1 MSTIKNPTRFAELE
15 YCLQGYFDGK
25 LAPVMK
31 QVRDELTHKQLE
43 ERGRYQSSLA
53 GVLASANPYVNNTEF
68 VLKQTGKWNS
78 KTTEDYLAMCNQK
91 IWKDKN
97 IVKDLALL
105 AGEWRNAVVKEI
117 GRSKYDALSKAC
129 GEDLA
134 YAYVAQRMEDL
145 MIGKLVK
152 DNTPKSTMDYIL
164 RKAAQNS
171 IWGLQEELMKSPLT
185 AEIEARG
192 EKAYKPSKTE
202 KFAGRA
208 TASVMDAVTMGGIG
222 SWKSLATLVGS
233 DMALGYVLDSKKG
246 NAEQRKEQVMELSI
260 SKGVFG
266 QNGNAFT
273 GFRSQAKKVN
283 ATDNGYVKTL
293 NSKFHNK
300 IHIPQKAFTP
310 MAWTDNSLSF
320 LSKKSKIKFPFQ
332 KEQEKRNDPKYKN
345 VPLIVAPGKED
356 AYLEEKAK
364 HDAAKVAEAERII
377 KERNETEALQEDAEQ
392 QQSEDTQQEQPE
404 RDNSNG
410 WEGLLKNFGLNGF
423 SDIGNN
429 LGYVIAMLPDIL
441 VGLFTGKTQSLGLKD
456 NMMPIAA
463 ILAGMFVKNPLLKMT
478 LIGMGGTNLL
488 NKAGHEALA
497 NKRESNDGNAVS
509 YDNTTSQAV
518 QYKSYPD
525 EPLNPRIA
533 NPVLQGNCLV
543 ATIDRVPYTIQLPEH
558 VVGAYQ
564 AGALPLNTLAN
575 AVLAKSDQMRQMA
588 EHNYG
593 EQEVRS
599 VRNEAMENAEQREVI
614 QRSR

>member
-1 MSTIKNPTRFAELE
+1 MNTINNPIRFAELE
-15 YCLQGYFDGK
+15 YCLQSYFDGK
-25 LAPVMK
+25 LVPMMK
-31 QVRDELTHKQLE
+31 QVQDTLANKQVDEK
-43 ERGRYQSSLA
+43 GRYQSSLA
-53 GVLASANPYVNNTEF
+53 GIFASVNPYADNTDY
-68 VLKQTGKWNS
+68 VLKHTGKWNS

-91 IWKDKN
+91 IWKDKV
-97 IVKDLALL
+97 IVKDLATI

-134 YAYVAQRMEDL
+134 YAYIAQRMENL

-164 RKAAQNS
+164 RKAAQDS

-202 KFAGRA
+202 KFAGKA
-208 TASVMDAVTMGGIG
+208 TASVVDAVTMGGIG
-222 SWKSLATLVGS
+222 SWKSLATFVGS
-233 DMALGYVLDSKKG
+233 DMALGYALDTKKG
-246 NAEQRKEQVMELSI
+246 NTEHRKEQAMELSI

-266 QNGNAFT
+266 QSGNAFAS
-273 GFRSQAKKVN
+273 FRSQAKKVN
-283 ATDNGYVKTL
+283 ATDNGYLKSI
-293 NSKFHNK
+293 NSKLNNK
-300 IHIPQKAFTP
+300 IHIPQKAITR
-310 MAWTDNSLSF
+310 MAWTDNSY
-320 LSKKSKIKFPFQ
+320 KFPFLQ
-332 KEQEKRNDPKYKN
+332 EQEKRNNPKYKD

-356 AYLEEKAK
+356 AYLKDKAK
-364 HDAAKVAEAERII
+364 NEAAKVAEAERII
-377 KERNETEALQEDAEQ
+377 KEKNEAETLQEDAEQ

-410 WEGLLKNFGLNGF
+410 WDGLLKNFGLDGF

-441 VGLFTGKTQSLGLKD
+441 VGMLTGKTQSLGLKD

-463 ILAGMFVKNPLLKMT
+463 VLAGMFVKNPLLKMT
-478 LIGMGGTNLL
+478 LIGMGGANLL

-497 NKRESNDGNAVS
+497 NKQEGNAALGS
-509 YDNTTSQAV
+509 NTNTV
-518 QYKSYPD
+518 RYKSYPD
-525 EPLNPRIA
+525 EPLNPRIT

-543 ATIDRVPYTIQLPEH
+543 ATIDKVPYTIQLPEH

-575 AVLAKSDQMRQMA
+575 SILAKSDQMRLVA
-588 EHNYG
+588 ERNYG
-593 EQEVRS
+593 KHE

>member
-31 QVRDELTHKQLE
+31 QVRDDLTHKQLE

-53 GVLASANPYVNNTEF
+53 GVLASANPYADNTEF

-152 DNTPKSTMDYIL
+152 ENTPKSTMDYIL

-185 AEIEARG
+185 AEIEARS

-208 TASVMDAVTMGGIG
+208 TASVVDAVTMGGIG

-233 DMALGYVLDSKKG
+233 DMALGYILDSKKG
-246 NAEQRKEQVMELSI
+246 NGEQRKEQAMELSI

-293 NSKFHNK
+293 NSKLHNK
-300 IHIPQKAFTP
+300 IHIPQKALTP
-310 MAWTDNSLSF
+310 MAWTDNSF
-320 LSKKSKIKFPFQ
+320 KFPFQ

-364 HDAAKVAEAERII
+364 HDAAKIAEAERII
-377 KERNETEALQEDAEQ
+377 QEKEEAEAQQTETDEQ
-392 QQSEDTQQEQPE
+392 QQAQSEEELQEQPE
-404 RDNSNG
+404 NDNSNG

-478 LIGMGGTNLL
+478 LIGMGGANLL

-497 NKRESNDGNAVS
+497 NKQEGNDGNAVS
-509 YDNTTSQAV
+509 YGNTTAQAV

-588 EHNYG
+588 ERNYG
-593 EQEVRS
+593 EQEVRN
-599 VRNEAMENAEQREVI
+599 VRNEAMENAECREVI

>member
-233 DMALGYVLDSKKG
+233 DMALGYILDSKKG
-246 NAEQRKEQVMELSI
+246 NGEQRKEQAMELSI

-293 NSKFHNK
+293 NSKLHNK

-310 MAWTDNSLSF
+310 MAWTDNSF
-320 LSKKSKIKFPFQ
+320 KFPFQ

-364 HDAAKVAEAERII
+364 HDAAKIAEAERII
-377 KERNETEALQEDAEQ
+377 QEKKEAEAQQTETDEQ
-392 QQSEDTQQEQPE
+392 QQVQSEEELQEQPE
-404 RDNSNG
+404 NDNSNG
-410 WEGLLKNFGLNGF
+410 WEGLLKNFGLDGF

-478 LIGMGGTNLL
+478 LIGMGGANLL

-497 NKRESNDGNAVS
+497 NKQEGNDGNAVS
-509 YDNTTSQAV
+509 YGNTTAQAV

-543 ATIDRVPYTIQLPEH
+543 TTIDRVPYTIQLPEH

-575 AVLAKSDQMRQMA
+575 AVLAKSDQTRQMA
-588 EHNYG
+588 ERNYG
-593 EQEVRS
+593 EQEVRN
-599 VRNEAMENAEQREVI
+599 VRNEAMENAELREVI

>member
-233 DMALGYVLDSKKG
+233 DMALGYILDSKKG
-246 NAEQRKEQVMELSI
+246 NGEQRKEQAMELSI

-293 NSKFHNK
+293 NSKLHNK

-310 MAWTDNSLSF
+310 MAWTDNSF
-320 LSKKSKIKFPFQ
+320 KFPFQ

-364 HDAAKVAEAERII
+364 HDAAKIAEAERII

-392 QQSEDTQQEQPE
+392 QQSEETQQEQPE

-478 LIGMGGTNLL
+478 LIGMGGANLL

-497 NKRESNDGNAVS
+497 NKQEGNDGNAVS
-509 YDNTTSQAV
+509 YGNTTAQAV

-588 EHNYG
+588 ERNYG
-593 EQEVRS
+593 EQEVRN

>member
-1 MSTIKNPTRFAELE
+1 
-15 YCLQGYFDGK
+15 
-25 LAPVMK
+25 
-31 QVRDELTHKQLE
+31 
-43 ERGRYQSSLA
+43 
-53 GVLASANPYVNNTEF
+53 
-68 VLKQTGKWNS
+68 
-78 KTTEDYLAMCNQK
+78 MCNQK

-171 IWGLQEELMKSPLT
+171 IRGLQEELMKSPLT

-208 TASVMDAVTMGGIG
+208 TALVVDAVTMGGIG

-233 DMALGYVLDSKKG
+233 DMALGYILDSKKG
-246 NAEQRKEQVMELSI
+246 NGEQRKEQAMELSI

-293 NSKFHNK
+293 NSKLHNK

-310 MAWTDNSLSF
+310 MAWTDNSF
-320 LSKKSKIKFPFQ
+320 KFPFQ

-478 LIGMGGTNLL
+478 LIGMGGANLL

-509 YDNTTSQAV
+509 YGNTTSQAV

-564 AGALPLNTLAN
+564 AGALPLNTIAN

-588 EHNYG
+588 ERNYG
-593 EQEVRS
+593 EQEVRN
-599 VRNEAMENAEQREVI
+599 VRNEAMENAECREVI

>member
-1 MSTIKNPTRFAELE
+1 MNTINNPIRFAELE
-15 YCLQGYFDGK
+15 YCLQSYFDGK
-25 LAPVMK
+25 LVPKMK
-31 QVRDELTHKQLE
+31 QVQDTLANKQVDEK
-43 ERGRYQSSLA
+43 GRYQSSLV
-53 GVLASANPYVNNTEF
+53 GIFASVNPYADNTDY
-68 VLKQTGKWNS
+68 VLKHTGKWNS

-91 IWKDKN
+91 IWKDKL
-97 IVKDLALL
+97 IVKDLATI

-134 YAYVAQRMEDL
+134 YAYIAQRMENL

-164 RKAAQNS
+164 RKAAQDS
-171 IWGLQEELMKSPLT
+171 IWGMQEELMKSPLT

-202 KFAGRA
+202 KFAGKA
-208 TASVMDAVTMGGIG
+208 TASVVDAVTMGGIG
-222 SWKSLATLVGS
+222 SWKSLATFVGS
-233 DMALGYVLDSKKG
+233 DMALGYALDTKKG
-246 NAEQRKEQVMELSI
+246 NTEHRKEQAMELSI

-266 QNGNAFT
+266 QSGNAFAS
-273 GFRSQAKKVN
+273 FRSQAKKVN
-283 ATDNGYVKTL
+283 ATDNGYLKSI
-293 NSKFHNK
+293 NSKLNNK
-300 IHIPQKAFTP
+300 IHIPQKAITR
-310 MAWTDNSLSF
+310 MAWTDNSY
-320 LSKKSKIKFPFQ
+320 KFPFLQ
-332 KEQEKRNDPKYKN
+332 EQEKRNNPKYKD
-345 VPLIVAPGKED
+345 VPLIVALGKED
-356 AYLEEKAK
+356 AYLKDKAK
-364 HDAAKVAEAERII
+364 NDAAKVAEAERII
-377 KERNETEALQEDAEQ
+377 KEKNEAESLQEDAEQ

-410 WEGLLKNFGLNGF
+410 WDGLLKNFGLDGF

-441 VGLFTGKTQSLGLKD
+441 VGMFTGKTKSLGLKD

-463 ILAGMFVKNPLLKMT
+463 VLAGMFVKNPLLKMT
-478 LIGMGGTNLL
+478 LIGMGGANLL

-497 NKRESNDGNAVS
+497 NKQEGNESNVALGSNTNAVR
-509 YDNTTSQAV
+509 
-518 QYKSYPD
+518 YKSYPD
-525 EPLNPRIA
+525 EPLNPRIT
-533 NPVLQGNCLV
+533 NPVLQGNSLV
-543 ATIDRVPYTIQLPEH
+543 ATIDKVPYTIQLPEH

-575 AVLAKSDQMRQMA
+575 SILVKSDQMRQVA
-588 EHNYG
+588 GRSYG
-593 EQEVRS
+593 EHE

>member
-1 MSTIKNPTRFAELE
+1 MNTINNPIRFAELE
-15 YCLQGYFDGK
+15 YCLQSYFDGK
-25 LAPVMK
+25 LVPKMK
-31 QVRDELTHKQLE
+31 QVQDTLANKQVDEK
-43 ERGRYQSSLA
+43 GRYQSSLA
-53 GVLASANPYVNNTEF
+53 GIFASVNPYADNTDY
-68 VLKQTGKWNS
+68 VLKHTGKWNS

-91 IWKDKN
+91 IWKDKV
-97 IVKDLALL
+97 IVKDLATI

-134 YAYVAQRMEDL
+134 YAYIAQRMENL

-164 RKAAQNS
+164 RKAAQDS

-202 KFAGRA
+202 KFAGKA
-208 TASVMDAVTMGGIG
+208 TASIVDAVTMGGIG
-222 SWKSLATLVGS
+222 SWKSLATFVGS
-233 DMALGYVLDSKKG
+233 DMALGYALDTKKG
-246 NAEQRKEQVMELSI
+246 NTEQRKEQAMELSI

-266 QNGNAFT
+266 QSGNAFAS
-273 GFRSQAKKVN
+273 FRSQAKKVN
-283 ATDNGYVKTL
+283 ATDNNYLKSI
-293 NSKFHNK
+293 NSKLNNK
-300 IHIPQKAFTP
+300 IHIPQKAITR
-310 MAWTDNSLSF
+310 MAWTDNSY
-320 LSKKSKIKFPFQ
+320 KFPFLQ
-332 KEQEKRNDPKYKN
+332 EQEKRNNPKYKD

-356 AYLEEKAK
+356 AYLKDKAK
-364 HDAAKVAEAERII
+364 NEAAKVAEAERII
-377 KERNETEALQEDAEQ
+377 KEKNEAESLQEDAEQ
-392 QQSEDTQQEQPE
+392 QQSEETQQEQPE

-410 WEGLLKNFGLNGF
+410 WDGLLKNFGLNGF

-441 VGLFTGKTQSLGLKD
+441 VGMFTGKTQSLGLKD

-463 ILAGMFVKNPLLKMT
+463 VLAGMFVKNPLLKMT
-478 LIGMGGTNLL
+478 LIGMGGANLL

-497 NKRESNDGNAVS
+497 NKQEGNVALGSNTNAVR
-509 YDNTTSQAV
+509 
-518 QYKSYPD
+518 YKSYPD
-525 EPLNPRIA
+525 EPLNPRIT

-543 ATIDRVPYTIQLPEH
+543 ASIDKVPYTIQLPEH

-575 AVLAKSDQMRQMA
+575 SILAKSDQMRQVA
-588 EHNYG
+588 GRSYG
-593 EQEVRS
+593 EHE

>member
-31 QVRDELTHKQLE
+31 QVRDDLTHKQLE

-53 GVLASANPYVNNTEF
+53 GVLASANPYADNTEF

-208 TASVMDAVTMGGIG
+208 TASVVDAVTMGGIG

-233 DMALGYVLDSKKG
+233 DMALGYILDSKKG
-246 NAEQRKEQVMELSI
+246 NGEQRKEQAMELSI

-293 NSKFHNK
+293 NSKLHNK

-310 MAWTDNSLSF
+310 MAWTDNSF
-320 LSKKSKIKFPFQ
+320 KFPFQ

-478 LIGMGGTNLL
+478 LIGMGGANLL

-509 YDNTTSQAV
+509 YGNTTAQAV

-543 ATIDRVPYTIQLPEH
+543 ATI
-558 VVGAYQ
+558 Q

-575 AVLAKSDQMRQMA
+575 AVLAKSDQTRQMA
-588 EHNYG
+588 ERNYG
-593 EQEVRS
+593 EQEVRN
-599 VRNEAMENAEQREVI
+599 VRNEAMENAELREVI

>member
-1 MSTIKNPTRFAELE
+1 MNTINNPMRFAELE
-15 YCLQGYFDGK
+15 YCLQSYFDGK
-25 LAPVMK
+25 LVPIMK
-31 QVRDELTHKQLE
+31 QVQDTLANKQVDEK
-43 ERGRYQSSLA
+43 GRYQSSLA
-53 GVLASANPYVNNTEF
+53 GIFASVNPYADNTDY
-68 VLKQTGKWNS
+68 VLKHTGKWNS

-91 IWKDKN
+91 IWKDKA
-97 IVKDLALL
+97 IVKDLATI

-134 YAYVAQRMEDL
+134 YAYIAQRMENL

-164 RKAAQNS
+164 RKAAQDS
-171 IWGLQEELMKSPLT
+171 IWGMQEELMKSPLT

-202 KFAGRA
+202 KFAGKA
-208 TASVMDAVTMGGIG
+208 TASVVDAVTMGGIG
-222 SWKSLATLVGS
+222 SWKSLATFVGS
-233 DMALGYVLDSKKG
+233 DMALGYALDTKKG
-246 NAEQRKEQVMELSI
+246 NTEHRKEQAMELSI

-266 QNGNAFT
+266 QNGNVFA

-283 ATDNGYVKTL
+283 ATDNGYLKSI
-293 NSKFHNK
+293 NSKLNNK
-300 IHIPQKAFTP
+300 IHIPQKAITR
-310 MAWTDNSLSF
+310 MAWTDNSY
-320 LSKKSKIKFPFQ
+320 KFPFLQ
-332 KEQEKRNDPKYKN
+332 EQEKRNNPKYKD

-356 AYLEEKAK
+356 AYLKDKAK
-364 HDAAKVAEAERII
+364 NEAAKVAEAERII
-377 KERNETEALQEDAEQ
+377 KEKNEAETLQEDAEQ
-392 QQSEDTQQEQPE
+392 QQSEETQQEQPE

-410 WEGLLKNFGLNGF
+410 WDGLLKNFGLDGF

-441 VGLFTGKTQSLGLKD
+441 VGMLTGKTQSLGLKD

-463 ILAGMFVKNPLLKMT
+463 VLAGMFVKNPLLKMT
-478 LIGMGGTNLL
+478 LIGMGGANLL

-497 NKRESNDGNAVS
+497 NKQEGNAALGS
-509 YDNTTSQAV
+509 NTNTV
-518 QYKSYPD
+518 RYKSYPD
-525 EPLNPRIA
+525 EPLNPRIT

-543 ATIDRVPYTIQLPEH
+543 ATIDKVPYTIQLPEH

-575 AVLAKSDQMRQMA
+575 SILAKSDQMRLVA
-588 EHNYG
+588 ERNYG
-593 EQEVRS
+593 KHE

>member
-105 AGEWRNAVVKEI
+105 AGEWRNAVVKAI

-233 DMALGYVLDSKKG
+233 DMALGYILDSKKG
-246 NAEQRKEQVMELSI
+246 NGEQRKEQAMELSI

-293 NSKFHNK
+293 NSKLHNK

-310 MAWTDNSLSF
+310 MAWTDNSF
-320 LSKKSKIKFPFQ
+320 KFPFQ

-377 KERNETEALQEDAEQ
+377 QEKKDAEAQQTETDEQ
-392 QQSEDTQQEQPE
+392 QQAQSEEELQEQPE
-404 RDNSNG
+404 NDNSNG

-478 LIGMGGTNLL
+478 LIGMGGANLL

-525 EPLNPRIA
+525 EPLNPRIV

-588 EHNYG
+588 ERNYG

>member
-208 TASVMDAVTMGGIG
+208 TASVVDAVTMGGIG

-233 DMALGYVLDSKKG
+233 DMALGYILDSKKG
-246 NAEQRKEQVMELSI
+246 NGEQRKEQAMELSI

-293 NSKFHNK
+293 NSKLHNK

-310 MAWTDNSLSF
+310 MAWTDNSF
-320 LSKKSKIKFPFQ
+320 KFPFQ

-364 HDAAKVAEAERII
+364 HDAAKIAEAERII
-377 KERNETEALQEDAEQ
+377 QEKKEAEAQQTETDEQ
-392 QQSEDTQQEQPE
+392 QQAQSEEELQEQPE
-404 RDNSNG
+404 NDNSNG

-478 LIGMGGTNLL
+478 LIGMGGANLL

-525 EPLNPRIA
+525 EPLNPRIV

-588 EHNYG
+588 ERNYG

>member
-233 DMALGYVLDSKKG
+233 DMALGYILDSKKG

-293 NSKFHNK
+293 NSKLHNK

-310 MAWTDNSLSF
+310 MAWTDNSF
-320 LSKKSKIKFPFQ
+320 KFPFQ

-364 HDAAKVAEAERII
+364 HDAAKIAEAERII

-392 QQSEDTQQEQPE
+392 QQSEETQQEQPE

-478 LIGMGGTNLL
+478 LIGMGGANLL

-525 EPLNPRIA
+525 EPLNPRIV

-588 EHNYG
+588 ERNYG

>member
-31 QVRDELTHKQLE
+31 QVRDDLMHKQLE

-53 GVLASANPYVNNTEF
+53 GVLASANPYAGNTDF

-78 KTTEDYLAMCNQK
+78 KTTEDYLEMCNQK

-97 IVKDLALL
+97 IVKDLATI

-134 YAYVAQRMEDL
+134 YAYVAQRMEAL

-152 DNTPKSTMDYIL
+152 DNTPKSTMDYIV

-185 AEIEARG
+185 VEIEARG

-208 TASVMDAVTMGGIG
+208 TASVVDAVTMGGIG

-246 NAEQRKEQVMELSI
+246 NGEQRKEQAMELSI

-293 NSKFHNK
+293 NSKLHNK

-310 MAWTDNSLSF
+310 MAWTDNSF
-320 LSKKSKIKFPFQ
+320 KFPFQ

-377 KERNETEALQEDAEQ
+377 QEKKEAEAQQTETDEQ
-392 QQSEDTQQEQPE
+392 QQAQSEEELQDQPE
-404 RDNSNG
+404 NDNSNG

-478 LIGMGGTNLL
+478 LIGMGGANLL

>member
-233 DMALGYVLDSKKG
+233 DMALGYILDSKKG
-246 NAEQRKEQVMELSI
+246 NGEQRKEQAMELSI

-293 NSKFHNK
+293 NSKLHNK

-310 MAWTDNSLSF
+310 MAWTDNSF
-320 LSKKSKIKFPFQ
+320 KFPFQ

-364 HDAAKVAEAERII
+364 HDAAKIAEAERII

-392 QQSEDTQQEQPE
+392 QQSEETQQEQPE

-478 LIGMGGTNLL
+478 LIGMGGANLQ

-497 NKRESNDGNAVS
+497 NKRESHDGNAVS

-525 EPLNPRIA
+525 EPLNPRIV

-588 EHNYG
+588 ERNYG

>member
-1 MSTIKNPTRFAELE
+1 MNTINNPIRFAELE
-15 YCLQGYFDGK
+15 YCLQSYFDGK
-25 LAPVMK
+25 LVPMMK
-31 QVRDELTHKQLE
+31 QVQDTLANKKVDEK
-43 ERGRYQSSLA
+43 GRYQSSLA
-53 GVLASANPYVNNTEF
+53 GIFASVNPYADNTDY
-68 VLKQTGKWNS
+68 VLKHTGKWNS

-91 IWKDKN
+91 IWKDKV
-97 IVKDLALL
+97 IVKDLATI

-134 YAYVAQRMEDL
+134 YAYIAQRMENL
-145 MIGKLVK
+145 MIGKLVN

-164 RKAAQNS
+164 RKAAQDS

-202 KFAGRA
+202 KFAGKA
-208 TASVMDAVTMGGIG
+208 TASVVDAVTMGGIG
-222 SWKSLATLVGS
+222 SWKSLATFVGS
-233 DMALGYVLDSKKG
+233 DMALGYALDTKNG
-246 NAEQRKEQVMELSI
+246 NTEHRKEQAMELSI

-266 QNGNAFT
+266 QSGNAFAS
-273 GFRSQAKKVN
+273 FRSQAKKVN
-283 ATDNGYVKTL
+283 ATDNGYLKSI
-293 NSKFHNK
+293 NSKLNNK
-300 IHIPQKAFTP
+300 IHIPQKAITR
-310 MAWTDNSLSF
+310 MAWTDNSY
-320 LSKKSKIKFPFQ
+320 KFPFLQ
-332 KEQEKRNDPKYKN
+332 EQEERNNPKYKD

-356 AYLEEKAK
+356 AYLKDKAK
-364 HDAAKVAEAERII
+364 NEAAKVAEAERII
-377 KERNETEALQEDAEQ
+377 KEKNEAESLHEDAEQ
-392 QQSEDTQQEQPE
+392 QQSEETQQEQPE

-410 WEGLLKNFGLNGF
+410 WDGLLKNFGLDGF

-441 VGLFTGKTQSLGLKD
+441 VGMLTGKTHSLGLKD

-463 ILAGMFVKNPLLKMT
+463 VLAGMFVKNPLLKMT
-478 LIGMGGTNLL
+478 LIGMGGANLL

-497 NKRESNDGNAVS
+497 NKQEGNAALGS
-509 YDNTTSQAV
+509 NTNTV
-518 QYKSYPD
+518 RYKSYPD
-525 EPLNPRIA
+525 EPLNPRIT

-543 ATIDRVPYTIQLPEH
+543 ATIDKVPYTIQLPEH

-575 AVLAKSDQMRQMA
+575 SILAKSDQMRLVA
-588 EHNYG
+588 ERNYG
-593 EQEVRS
+593 KHE

>member
-152 DNTPKSTMDYIL
+152 DNTPKSTMEYIL

-233 DMALGYVLDSKKG
+233 DMALGYILDSKKG
-246 NAEQRKEQVMELSI
+246 NGEQRKEQAMELSI

-293 NSKFHNK
+293 NSKLHNK
-300 IHIPQKAFTP
+300 IHIPQKAFTH
-310 MAWTDNSLSF
+310 MAWTDNSF
-320 LSKKSKIKFPFQ
+320 KFPFQ

-364 HDAAKVAEAERII
+364 HDAAKIAEAERII
-377 KERNETEALQEDAEQ
+377 QEKKEAEAQQTETDEQ
-392 QQSEDTQQEQPE
+392 QQVQSEEELQEQPE
-404 RDNSNG
+404 NDNSNG

-478 LIGMGGTNLL
+478 LIGMGGANLL

-497 NKRESNDGNAVS
+497 NKQEGNDGNAVS
-509 YDNTTSQAV
+509 YGNTTAQAV

-543 ATIDRVPYTIQLPEH
+543 TTIDRVPYTIQLPEH

-575 AVLAKSDQMRQMA
+575 AVLAKSDQTRQMA
-588 EHNYG
+588 ERNYG
-593 EQEVRS
+593 EQEVRN
-599 VRNEAMENAEQREVI
+599 VRNEAMENAELREVI

>member
-233 DMALGYVLDSKKG
+233 DMALGYILDSKKG
-246 NAEQRKEQVMELSI
+246 NGEQRKEQAMELSI

-293 NSKFHNK
+293 NSKLHNK

-310 MAWTDNSLSF
+310 MAWTDNSF
-320 LSKKSKIKFPFQ
+320 KFPFQ

-364 HDAAKVAEAERII
+364 HDAAKIAEAERII
-377 KERNETEALQEDAEQ
+377 QEKKEAEAQQTETDEQ
-392 QQSEDTQQEQPE
+392 QQAQSEEELQEQPE
-404 RDNSNG
+404 NDNSNG

-478 LIGMGGTNLL
+478 LIGMGGANLL

-525 EPLNPRIA
+525 EPLNPRRV

-588 EHNYG
+588 ERNYG

>member
-1 MSTIKNPTRFAELE
+1 MNTIKNPTRFAELE

-31 QVRDELTHKQLE
+31 QVRDDLTHKQLE

-53 GVLASANPYVNNTEF
+53 GVLASANPYADNTEF

-192 EKAYKPSKTE
+192 EKTYKPSKTE

-208 TASVMDAVTMGGIG
+208 TASVVDAVTMGGIG

-233 DMALGYVLDSKKG
+233 DMALGYILDSKKG
-246 NAEQRKEQVMELSI
+246 NGEQRKEQAMELSI

-293 NSKFHNK
+293 NSKLHNK

-310 MAWTDNSLSF
+310 MAWTDNSF
-320 LSKKSKIKFPFQ
+320 KFPFQ

-377 KERNETEALQEDAEQ
+377 QEKKEAEAQQTETDEQ
-392 QQSEDTQQEQPE
+392 QQAQSEEELQEQPE
-404 RDNSNG
+404 NDNSNG

-456 NMMPIAA
+456 NMMPIAT

-478 LIGMGGTNLL
+478 LIGMGGANLL

-509 YDNTTSQAV
+509 YDNTTAQAV

-588 EHNYG
+588 ERNYG
-593 EQEVRS
+593 EQEVRN

>member
-31 QVRDELTHKQLE
+31 QVRDDLTHKQLE

-78 KTTEDYLAMCNQK
+78 KTTEDYLVMCNQK

-208 TASVMDAVTMGGIG
+208 TASVVDAVTMGGIG

-233 DMALGYVLDSKKG
+233 DMALGYILDSKKG
-246 NAEQRKEQVMELSI
+246 NGEQRKEQAMELSI

-293 NSKFHNK
+293 NSKLHNK

-310 MAWTDNSLSF
+310 MAWTDNSF
-320 LSKKSKIKFPFQ
+320 KFPFQ

-364 HDAAKVAEAERII
+364 HDAAKIAEAERII
-377 KERNETEALQEDAEQ
+377 QEKKEAEAQQTETDEQ
-392 QQSEDTQQEQPE
+392 QQAQSEEELQEQPE
-404 RDNSNG
+404 NDNSNG

-478 LIGMGGTNLL
+478 LIGMGGANLL

-497 NKRESNDGNAVS
+497 NKQEGNDGNAVS
-509 YDNTTSQAV
+509 YGNTTAQAV

-588 EHNYG
+588 ERNYG
-593 EQEVRS
+593 EQEVRN

>member
-31 QVRDELTHKQLE
+31 QVRDDLTHKQLE

-233 DMALGYVLDSKKG
+233 DMALGYILDSKKG
-246 NAEQRKEQVMELSI
+246 NGEQRKEQAMELSI

-293 NSKFHNK
+293 NSKLHNK

-310 MAWTDNSLSF
+310 MAWTDNSF
-320 LSKKSKIKFPFQ
+320 KFPFQ

-364 HDAAKVAEAERII
+364 HDAAKIAEAERII
-377 KERNETEALQEDAEQ
+377 QEKKEAEAQQTETDEQ
-392 QQSEDTQQEQPE
+392 QQAQSEEELQEQPE
-404 RDNSNG
+404 NDNSNG

-478 LIGMGGTNLL
+478 LIGMGGANLL

-525 EPLNPRIA
+525 EPLNPRIV

-588 EHNYG
+588 ERNYG

>member
-233 DMALGYVLDSKKG
+233 DMALGYILDSKKG
-246 NAEQRKEQVMELSI
+246 NGEQRKEQAMELSI

-293 NSKFHNK
+293 NSKLHNK

-310 MAWTDNSLSF
+310 MAWTDNSF
-320 LSKKSKIKFPFQ
+320 KFPFQ

-364 HDAAKVAEAERII
+364 HDAAKIAEAERII
-377 KERNETEALQEDAEQ
+377 QEKKEAEAQQTETDEQ
-392 QQSEDTQQEQPE
+392 QQVQSEEELQEQPE
-404 RDNSNG
+404 NDNSNG

-478 LIGMGGTNLL
+478 LIGMGGANLL

-497 NKRESNDGNAVS
+497 NKQEGNDGNAVS
-509 YDNTTSQAV
+509 YGNTTAQAV

-575 AVLAKSDQMRQMA
+575 AVLAKSDQTRQMA
-588 EHNYG
+588 ERNYG
-593 EQEVRS
+593 EQEVRN

>member
-1 MSTIKNPTRFAELE
+1 MNTINNPMRFAELE
-15 YCLQGYFDGK
+15 YCLQSYFDGK
-25 LAPVMK
+25 LVPMMK
-31 QVRDELTHKQLE
+31 QVQDTLANKKVDEK
-43 ERGRYQSSLA
+43 GRYQSSLA
-53 GVLASANPYVNNTEF
+53 GIFASVNPYADNTDY
-68 VLKQTGKWNS
+68 VLKHTGKWNS

-91 IWKDKN
+91 IWKDKT
-97 IVKDLALL
+97 IVKDLATI

-117 GRSKYDALSKAC
+117 GRSKYEALSKAC

-134 YAYVAQRMEDL
+134 YAYIVQRMENL

-164 RKAAQNS
+164 RKAAQDS

-202 KFAGRA
+202 KFAGKA
-208 TASVMDAVTMGGIG
+208 TASVVDAVTMGGIG
-222 SWKSLATLVGS
+222 SWKSLATFVGS
-233 DMALGYVLDSKKG
+233 DMALGYALDTKKG
-246 NAEQRKEQVMELSI
+246 NTEHRKEQAMELSI

-266 QNGNAFT
+266 QSGNAFA

-283 ATDNGYVKTL
+283 ATDNGYLKSI
-293 NSKFHNK
+293 NSKLNNK
-300 IHIPQKAFTP
+300 IHIPQKAITR
-310 MAWTDNSLSF
+310 MAWTDNSY
-320 LSKKSKIKFPFQ
+320 KFPFLQ
-332 KEQEKRNDPKYKN
+332 EQEKRNNPKYKD

-356 AYLEEKAK
+356 AYLKDKAK
-364 HDAAKVAEAERII
+364 NEAAKVAEAERII
-377 KERNETEALQEDAEQ
+377 KEKNETEALQEDAEQ

-410 WEGLLKNFGLNGF
+410 WDGLLKNFGLDGF
-423 SDIGNN
+423 CDIGNN

-441 VGLFTGKTQSLGLKD
+441 VGMFTGKTQSLGLKD

-463 ILAGMFVKNPLLKMT
+463 VLAGMFVKNPLLKMT
-478 LIGMGGTNLL
+478 LIGMGGANLL

-497 NKRESNDGNAVS
+497 NKQEGNESNVALGSNTNAVR
-509 YDNTTSQAV
+509 
-518 QYKSYPD
+518 YKSYPD
-525 EPLNPRIA
+525 EPLNPRIT
-533 NPVLQGNCLV
+533 NPVLQGSCLV
-543 ATIDRVPYTIQLPEH
+543 ATIDKVPYTIQLPEH

-575 AVLAKSDQMRQMA
+575 SILAKSDQMRLVA
-588 EHNYG
+588 GRSYG
-593 EQEVRS
+593 EHE
-599 VRNEAMENAEQREVI
+599 VRNEAMENAEQREII

>member
-233 DMALGYVLDSKKG
+233 DMALGYILDSKKG
-246 NAEQRKEQVMELSI
+246 NGEQRKEQAMELSI

-293 NSKFHNK
+293 NSKLHNK

-310 MAWTDNSLSF
+310 MAWTDNSF
-320 LSKKSKIKFPFQ
+320 KFPFQ

-377 KERNETEALQEDAEQ
+377 QEKKEAEAQQTETDEQ
-392 QQSEDTQQEQPE
+392 QQAQSEEELQEQPE
-404 RDNSNG
+404 NDNSNG

-478 LIGMGGTNLL
+478 LIGMGGANLL

-509 YDNTTSQAV
+509 YDNTTAQAV

-575 AVLAKSDQMRQMA
+575 AVLTKSDQMRQMA
-588 EHNYG
+588 ERNYG
-593 EQEVRS
+593 EQEVRN

>member
-31 QVRDELTHKQLE
+31 QVRDDLTHKQLE

-53 GVLASANPYVNNTEF
+53 GVLASANPYVDNTEF

-91 IWKDKN
+91 IWKDNN
-97 IVKDLALL
+97 IVKDLATI

-152 DNTPKSTMDYIL
+152 DNTPKSTIDYIL

-208 TASVMDAVTMGGIG
+208 TASVVDAVTMGGIG

-233 DMALGYVLDSKKG
+233 DMALGYILDSKKG

-293 NSKFHNK
+293 NSKLHNK

-310 MAWTDNSLSF
+310 MAWTDNS
-320 LSKKSKIKFPFQ
+320 IKFPFQ

-478 LIGMGGTNLL
+478 LIGMGGANLL

-509 YDNTTSQAV
+509 YDNTTAQAV
-518 QYKSYPD
+518 QYKSYSD

-588 EHNYG
+588 ERNYG
-593 EQEVRS
+593 EQE

>member
-208 TASVMDAVTMGGIG
+208 TASVVDAVTMGGIG

-233 DMALGYVLDSKKG
+233 DMALGYILDSKKG
-246 NAEQRKEQVMELSI
+246 NGEQRKEQAMELSI

-293 NSKFHNK
+293 NSKLHNK

-310 MAWTDNSLSF
+310 MAWTDNSF
-320 LSKKSKIKFPFQ
+320 KFPFQ

-364 HDAAKVAEAERII
+364 HDAAKIAEAERII
-377 KERNETEALQEDAEQ
+377 KEKEEAQQTETDEQ
-392 QQSEDTQQEQPE
+392 QQAQSEEELQEQPE
-404 RDNSNG
+404 NDNSNG

-478 LIGMGGTNLL
+478 LIGMGGANLL

-509 YDNTTSQAV
+509 YDNTTAQAV

-575 AVLAKSDQMRQMA
+575 AVLAKNDQIRQMA
-588 EHNYG
+588 ERNYG

>member
-1 MSTIKNPTRFAELE
+1 MNTINNPMRFAELE
-15 YCLQGYFDGK
+15 YCLQSYFDGK
-25 LAPVMK
+25 LVPMMK
-31 QVRDELTHKQLE
+31 QVQDTLANKKVDEK
-43 ERGRYQSSLA
+43 GRYQSSLA
-53 GVLASANPYVNNTEF
+53 GIFASVNPYADNTDY
-68 VLKQTGKWNS
+68 VLKHTGKWNS

-91 IWKDKN
+91 IWKDKT
-97 IVKDLALL
+97 IVKDLATI

-134 YAYVAQRMEDL
+134 YAYIAQRMENL

-164 RKAAQNS
+164 RKAAQDS

-202 KFAGRA
+202 KFAGKA
-208 TASVMDAVTMGGIG
+208 TASVVDAVTMGGIG
-222 SWKSLATLVGS
+222 SWKSLATFVGS
-233 DMALGYVLDSKKG
+233 DMALGYALDTKKG
-246 NAEQRKEQVMELSI
+246 NTEHCKEQAMELSI

-266 QNGNAFT
+266 QSGNAFA

-283 ATDNGYVKTL
+283 ATDNGYLKSI
-293 NSKFHNK
+293 NSKLNNK
-300 IHIPQKAFTP
+300 IHIPQKAITR
-310 MAWTDNSLSF
+310 MVWTDNSY
-320 LSKKSKIKFPFQ
+320 KFPFLQ
-332 KEQEKRNDPKYKN
+332 EQEKRNNPKYKD

-356 AYLEEKAK
+356 AYLKDKAK
-364 HDAAKVAEAERII
+364 NEAAKVAEAERII
-377 KERNETEALQEDAEQ
+377 KEKNETEALQEDAEQ

-410 WEGLLKNFGLNGF
+410 WDGLLKNFGLDGF
-423 SDIGNN
+423 GDIGNN

-441 VGLFTGKTQSLGLKD
+441 VGMFTGKTQSLGLKD

-463 ILAGMFVKNPLLKMT
+463 VLAGMFVKNPLLKMT
-478 LIGMGGTNLL
+478 LIGMGGANLL

-497 NKRESNDGNAVS
+497 NKQEGNESNVALGSNTNAVR
-509 YDNTTSQAV
+509 
-518 QYKSYPD
+518 YKSYPD
-525 EPLNPRIA
+525 EPLNPRIT

-543 ATIDRVPYTIQLPEH
+543 ATIDKVPYTIQLPEH

-575 AVLAKSDQMRQMA
+575 SILAKSDQMRLVA
-588 EHNYG
+588 GRSYG
-593 EQEVRS
+593 EHEVK
-599 VRNEAMENAEQREVI
+599 NEAMENAEQREII

>member
-31 QVRDELTHKQLE
+31 QVRDDLTHKQLE

-53 GVLASANPYVNNTEF
+53 GVLASANPYADNTEF

-208 TASVMDAVTMGGIG
+208 TASVVDAVTMGGIG

-233 DMALGYVLDSKKG
+233 DMALGYILDSKKG
-246 NAEQRKEQVMELSI
+246 NGEQRKEQAMELSI

-293 NSKFHNK
+293 NSKLHNK

-310 MAWTDNSLSF
+310 MAWTDNSF
-320 LSKKSKIKFPFQ
+320 KFPFQ

-392 QQSEDTQQEQPE
+392 QQSEDTQQEQPD

-410 WEGLLKNFGLNGF
+410 WDGLLKNFGLDGF

-441 VGLFTGKTQSLGLKD
+441 VGMFTGKTQSLGLKD
-456 NMMPIAA
+456 NMMPIAS

-478 LIGMGGTNLL
+478 LIGMGGANLL

-497 NKRESNDGNAVS
+497 NKQEGNESNVALGSNTNAVR
-509 YDNTTSQAV
+509 
-518 QYKSYPD
+518 YKSYPD
-525 EPLNPRIA
+525 EPLNTRIA

-543 ATIDRVPYTIQLPEH
+543 ATIDKVPYTIQLPEH

-575 AVLAKSDQMRQMA
+575 SILAKSDQMRLVA
-588 EHNYG
+588 GRSYG
-593 EQEVRS
+593 EHEVK
-599 VRNEAMENAEQREVI
+599 NEAMENAEQREII

>member
-233 DMALGYVLDSKKG
+233 DMALGYILDSKKG
-246 NAEQRKEQVMELSI
+246 NGEQRKEQAMELSI

-293 NSKFHNK
+293 NSKLHNK

-310 MAWTDNSLSF
+310 MAWTDNSF
-320 LSKKSKIKFPFQ
+320 KFPFQ

-364 HDAAKVAEAERII
+364 HDAAKIAEAERII
-377 KERNETEALQEDAEQ
+377 QEKKDAEAQQTETDEQ
-392 QQSEDTQQEQPE
+392 QQAQSEEEQQEQPE
-404 RDNSNG
+404 NDNSNG

-478 LIGMGGTNLL
+478 LIGMGGANLL

-525 EPLNPRIA
+525 EPLNPRIV

-588 EHNYG
+588 ERNYG

>member
-1 MSTIKNPTRFAELE
+1 MNTINNPIRFAELE
-15 YCLQGYFDGK
+15 YCLQSYFDGK
-25 LAPVMK
+25 LVPKMK
-31 QVRDELTHKQLE
+31 QVQDTLANKQVDEK
-43 ERGRYQSSLA
+43 GRYQSSLA
-53 GVLASANPYVNNTEF
+53 GFFASVNPYADNTDY
-68 VLKQTGKWNS
+68 VLKHTGKWNS

-91 IWKDKN
+91 IWKDKA
-97 IVKDLALL
+97 IVKDLATI

-117 GRSKYDALSKAC
+117 GRSKYDALSKAR

-134 YAYVAQRMEDL
+134 YAYIAQRMENL

-164 RKAAQNS
+164 RKAAQDS
-171 IWGLQEELMKSPLT
+171 IWGMQEELMKSPLT

-202 KFAGRA
+202 KFAGKA
-208 TASVMDAVTMGGIG
+208 TASVVDAVTMGGIG
-222 SWKSLATLVGS
+222 SWKSLTTFVGS
-233 DMALGYVLDSKKG
+233 DMALGYALDTKKG
-246 NAEQRKEQVMELSI
+246 NTEHRKEQAMELSI

-266 QNGNAFT
+266 QSGNVFAS
-273 GFRSQAKKVN
+273 FRSQAKKVN
-283 ATDNGYVKTL
+283 ATDNSYLKSI
-293 NSKFHNK
+293 NSKLNNK
-300 IHIPQKAFTP
+300 IHIPQKAITR
-310 MAWTDNSLSF
+310 MAWTDNSY
-320 LSKKSKIKFPFQ
+320 KFPFLQ
-332 KEQEKRNDPKYKN
+332 EQEKRNNPKYKD

-356 AYLEEKAK
+356 AYLKDKAK
-364 HDAAKVAEAERII
+364 NEAAKVAEAERII
-377 KERNETEALQEDAEQ
+377 KEKNEAESLQEDAEQ

-410 WEGLLKNFGLNGF
+410 WDGLLKNFGLDGF

-441 VGLFTGKTQSLGLKD
+441 VGMFTGKTQSLGLKD

-463 ILAGMFVKNPLLKMT
+463 VLAGMFVKNPLLKMT
-478 LIGMGGTNLL
+478 LIGMGGANLL

-497 NKRESNDGNAVS
+497 NKQEGNESNVALGCNTNAVR
-509 YDNTTSQAV
+509 
-518 QYKSYPD
+518 YKSYPD
-525 EPLNPRIA
+525 EPLNPRIT

-543 ATIDRVPYTIQLPEH
+543 ATIDKVPYTIQLPEH

-575 AVLAKSDQMRQMA
+575 SILAKSDQMRQVA
-588 EHNYG
+588 GRSYG
-593 EQEVRS
+593 EHE
-599 VRNEAMENAEQREVI
+599 VRNETMENAEQREVI

>member
-233 DMALGYVLDSKKG
+233 DMALGYILDSKKG
-246 NAEQRKEQVMELSI
+246 NGEQRKEQAMELSI

-293 NSKFHNK
+293 NSKLHNK

-310 MAWTDNSLSF
+310 MAWTDNSF
-320 LSKKSKIKFPFQ
+320 KFPFQ

-345 VPLIVAPGKED
+345 VPLIVTPGKED

-364 HDAAKVAEAERII
+364 HDAAKIAEAERII

-392 QQSEDTQQEQPE
+392 QQSEETQQEQPE

-478 LIGMGGTNLL
+478 LIGMGGANLL

-497 NKRESNDGNAVS
+497 NKQESNDGNAVS

-525 EPLNPRIA
+525 EPLNPRIV

-588 EHNYG
+588 ERNYG

>member
-25 LAPVMK
+25 LALVMK
-31 QVRDELTHKQLE
+31 QVRDDLTHKQLE

-208 TASVMDAVTMGGIG
+208 TASVVDAVTMGGIG

-233 DMALGYVLDSKKG
+233 DMALGYILDSKKG
-246 NAEQRKEQVMELSI
+246 NGEQRKEQAMELSI

-293 NSKFHNK
+293 NSKLHNK

-310 MAWTDNSLSF
+310 MAWTDNSF
-320 LSKKSKIKFPFQ
+320 KFPFQ

-478 LIGMGGTNLL
+478 LIGMGGANLL

-525 EPLNPRIA
+525 EPLNARIA

-564 AGALPLNTLAN
+564 AGALPLNTIAN

-588 EHNYG
+588 ERNYG
-593 EQEVRS
+593 EQEVRN
-599 VRNEAMENAEQREVI
+599 VRNEAMENAECREVI

>member
-1 MSTIKNPTRFAELE
+1 MNTINNPMRFAELE
-15 YCLQGYFDGK
+15 YCLQSYFDGK
-25 LAPVMK
+25 LVPMMK
-31 QVRDELTHKQLE
+31 QVQDTLANKKVDEK
-43 ERGRYQSSLA
+43 GRYQSSLA
-53 GVLASANPYVNNTEF
+53 GIFASVNPYADNTDY
-68 VLKQTGKWNS
+68 VLKHTGKWNS

-91 IWKDKN
+91 IWKDKT
-97 IVKDLALL
+97 IVKDLATI

-117 GRSKYDALSKAC
+117 GRSKYEALSKAC

-134 YAYVAQRMEDL
+134 YAYIVQRMENL

-164 RKAAQNS
+164 RKAAQDS

-202 KFAGRA
+202 KFAGKA
-208 TASVMDAVTMGGIG
+208 TASVVDAVTMGGIG
-222 SWKSLATLVGS
+222 SWKSLATFVGS
-233 DMALGYVLDSKKG
+233 DMALGYALDTKKG
-246 NAEQRKEQVMELSI
+246 NTEHRKEQAMELSI

-266 QNGNAFT
+266 QSGNAFA

-283 ATDNGYVKTL
+283 ATDNGYLKSI
-293 NSKFHNK
+293 NSKLNNK
-300 IHIPQKAFTP
+300 IHIPQKAITR
-310 MAWTDNSLSF
+310 MAWTDNSY
-320 LSKKSKIKFPFQ
+320 KFPFLQ
-332 KEQEKRNDPKYKN
+332 EQEKRNNPKYKD

-356 AYLEEKAK
+356 AYLKDKAK
-364 HDAAKVAEAERII
+364 NEAAKVAEAERII
-377 KERNETEALQEDAEQ
+377 KEKNETESLQEDAEQ

-410 WEGLLKNFGLNGF
+410 WDGLLKNFGLDGF
-423 SDIGNN
+423 CDIGNN

-441 VGLFTGKTQSLGLKD
+441 VGMFTGKTQSLGLKD

-463 ILAGMFVKNPLLKMT
+463 VLAGMFVKNPLLKMT
-478 LIGMGGTNLL
+478 LIGMGGANLL

-497 NKRESNDGNAVS
+497 NKQEGNESNVALGSNTNAVR
-509 YDNTTSQAV
+509 
-518 QYKSYPD
+518 YKSYPD
-525 EPLNPRIA
+525 EPLNPRIT

-543 ATIDRVPYTIQLPEH
+543 ATIDKVPYTIQLPEH

-575 AVLAKSDQMRQMA
+575 SILAKSDQMRLVA
-588 EHNYG
+588 GRNYG
-593 EQEVRS
+593 EHE
-599 VRNEAMENAEQREVI
+599 VRNEAMENAEQREII

>member
-1 MSTIKNPTRFAELE
+1 MNTINNPMRFAELE
-15 YCLQGYFDGK
+15 YCLQSYFDGK
-25 LAPVMK
+25 LVPMMK
-31 QVRDELTHKQLE
+31 QVQDTLANKKVDEK
-43 ERGRYQSSLA
+43 GRYQSSLA
-53 GVLASANPYVNNTEF
+53 GIFASANPYADNTDY
-68 VLKQTGKWNS
+68 VLKHTGKWNS

-91 IWKDKN
+91 IWKDKT
-97 IVKDLALL
+97 IVKDLATI

-134 YAYVAQRMEDL
+134 YAYIAQRMENL

-164 RKAAQNS
+164 RKAAQDS
-171 IWGLQEELMKSPLT
+171 MWGLQEELMKSPLT

-202 KFAGRA
+202 KFAGKA
-208 TASVMDAVTMGGIG
+208 TASVVDAVTMGGIG
-222 SWKSLATLVGS
+222 SWKSLATFVGS
-233 DMALGYVLDSKKG
+233 DMALGYALDTKKG
-246 NAEQRKEQVMELSI
+246 NTEHRKEQAMELSI

-266 QNGNAFT
+266 QSGNAFA

-283 ATDNGYVKTL
+283 ATDNGYLKSI
-293 NSKFHNK
+293 NSKLNNK
-300 IHIPQKAFTP
+300 IHIPQKAITR
-310 MAWTDNSLSF
+310 MAWTDNSY
-320 LSKKSKIKFPFQ
+320 KFPFLQ
-332 KEQEKRNDPKYKN
+332 EQEKRNNPKYKD

-356 AYLEEKAK
+356 AYLKDKAK
-364 HDAAKVAEAERII
+364 NEAAKVAEAERII
-377 KERNETEALQEDAEQ
+377 KEKNETEALQEDAEQ

-410 WEGLLKNFGLNGF
+410 WDGLLKNFGLDGF
-423 SDIGNN
+423 GDIGNN

-441 VGLFTGKTQSLGLKD
+441 VGMFTGKTQSLGLKD
-456 NMMPIAA
+456 NMMPIAS

-478 LIGMGGTNLL
+478 LIGMGGANLL

-497 NKRESNDGNAVS
+497 NKQEGNKSNVALGSNTNAVR
-509 YDNTTSQAV
+509 
-518 QYKSYPD
+518 YKSYPD
-525 EPLNPRIA
+525 EPLNPRIT

-543 ATIDRVPYTIQLPEH
+543 ATIDKVPYTIQLPEH

-575 AVLAKSDQMRQMA
+575 SILAKSDQMRLVA
-588 EHNYG
+588 GRSYG
-593 EQEVRS
+593 EHE
-599 VRNEAMENAEQREVI
+599 VRNEAMENAEQREII

>member
-1 MSTIKNPTRFAELE
+1 MNTINNPMRFAELE
-15 YCLQGYFDGK
+15 YCLQSYFDGK
-25 LAPVMK
+25 LVPMMK
-31 QVRDELTHKQLE
+31 QVQDTLANKKVDEK
-43 ERGRYQSSLA
+43 GRYQSSLA
-53 GVLASANPYVNNTEF
+53 GIFASANPYADNTDY
-68 VLKQTGKWNS
+68 VLKHTGKWNS

-91 IWKDKN
+91 IWKDKT
-97 IVKDLALL
+97 IVKDLATI

-134 YAYVAQRMEDL
+134 YAYIAQRMENL

-164 RKAAQNS
+164 RKAAQDS
-171 IWGLQEELMKSPLT
+171 MWGLQEELMKSPLT

-202 KFAGRA
+202 KFAGKA
-208 TASVMDAVTMGGIG
+208 TASVVDAVTMGGIG
-222 SWKSLATLVGS
+222 SWKSLATFVGS
-233 DMALGYVLDSKKG
+233 DMALGYILDSKKG
-246 NAEQRKEQVMELSI
+246 NGEQRKEQVMELSI

-293 NSKFHNK
+293 NSKLHNK

-310 MAWTDNSLSF
+310 MAWTDNSF
-320 LSKKSKIKFPFQ
+320 KFPFQ
-332 KEQEKRNDPKYKN
+332 KEQEKRNNPKYKN

-356 AYLEEKAK
+356 AYLKDKAK
-364 HDAAKVAEAERII
+364 NEAAKVAEAERII
-377 KERNETEALQEDAEQ
+377 KEKNETEALQEDAEQ

-410 WEGLLKNFGLNGF
+410 WDGLLKNFGLDGF
-423 SDIGNN
+423 GDIGNN

-441 VGLFTGKTQSLGLKD
+441 VGMFTGKTQSLGLKD
-456 NMMPIAA
+456 NMIPIAS

-478 LIGMGGTNLL
+478 LIGMGGANLL

-497 NKRESNDGNAVS
+497 NKQEGNESNVALGSNTNAVR
-509 YDNTTSQAV
+509 
-518 QYKSYPD
+518 YKSYPD

-543 ATIDRVPYTIQLPEH
+543 ATIDKVPYTIQLPEH

-575 AVLAKSDQMRQMA
+575 SILAKSDQMRLVA
-588 EHNYG
+588 GRSYG
-593 EQEVRS
+593 EHE

>member
-1 MSTIKNPTRFAELE
+1 MNTINNPMRFAELE
-15 YCLQGYFDGK
+15 YCLQSYFDGK
-25 LAPVMK
+25 LVPIMK
-31 QVRDELTHKQLE
+31 QVQDTLANKKVDEK
-43 ERGRYQSSLA
+43 GRYQSSLA
-53 GVLASANPYVNNTEF
+53 GIFASVNPYADNTDY
-68 VLKQTGKWNS
+68 VLKHTGKWNS

-91 IWKDKN
+91 IWKDKT
-97 IVKDLALL
+97 IVKDLATI

-134 YAYVAQRMEDL
+134 YAYIVQRMENL

-164 RKAAQNS
+164 RKAAQDS

-202 KFAGRA
+202 KFAGKA
-208 TASVMDAVTMGGIG
+208 TASVVDAVTMGGIG
-222 SWKSLATLVGS
+222 SWKSLATFVGS
-233 DMALGYVLDSKKG
+233 DMALEYALDTKKG
-246 NAEQRKEQVMELSI
+246 NTEHCKEQAMELSI

-266 QNGNAFT
+266 QSGNAFA

-283 ATDNGYVKTL
+283 ATDNGYLKSI
-293 NSKFHNK
+293 NSKLNNK
-300 IHIPQKAFTP
+300 IHIPQKAITR
-310 MAWTDNSLSF
+310 MAWTDNSY
-320 LSKKSKIKFPFQ
+320 KFPFLQ
-332 KEQEKRNDPKYKN
+332 EQEKRNNPKYKD

-356 AYLEEKAK
+356 AYLKDKAK
-364 HDAAKVAEAERII
+364 NEAAKVAEAERII
-377 KERNETEALQEDAEQ
+377 KEKNETEALQEDAEQ

-410 WEGLLKNFGLNGF
+410 WDGLLKNFGLDGF

-441 VGLFTGKTQSLGLKD
+441 VGMFTGKTQSLGLKD

-463 ILAGMFVKNPLLKMT
+463 VLAGMFVKNPLLKMT
-478 LIGMGGTNLL
+478 LIGMGGANLL

-497 NKRESNDGNAVS
+497 NKQEGNESNMALGSNTNAVR
-509 YDNTTSQAV
+509 
-518 QYKSYPD
+518 YKSYPD
-525 EPLNPRIA
+525 EPLNPRIT

-543 ATIDRVPYTIQLPEH
+543 ATIDKVPYTIQLPEH

-575 AVLAKSDQMRQMA
+575 SILAKSDQMRLVA
-588 EHNYG
+588 GRSYG
-593 EQEVRS
+593 EHE
-599 VRNEAMENAEQREVI
+599 VRNEAMENAEQREII

>member
-1 MSTIKNPTRFAELE
+1 MNTINNPIRFAELE
-15 YCLQGYFDGK
+15 YCLQSYFDGK
-25 LAPVMK
+25 LVPMMK
-31 QVRDELTHKQLE
+31 QVQDTLANKQVDEK
-43 ERGRYQSSLA
+43 GRYQSSLA
-53 GVLASANPYVNNTEF
+53 GIFASVNPYADNTDY
-68 VLKQTGKWNS
+68 VLKHTGKWNS

-91 IWKDKN
+91 IWKDKA
-97 IVKDLALL
+97 IVKDLATI

-134 YAYVAQRMEDL
+134 YAYIAQRMENL

-164 RKAAQNS
+164 RKAAQDS

-202 KFAGRA
+202 KFAGKA
-208 TASVMDAVTMGGIG
+208 TASVVDAVTMGGIG
-222 SWKSLATLVGS
+222 SWKSLATFVGS
-233 DMALGYVLDSKKG
+233 DMALGYALDTKKG
-246 NAEQRKEQVMELSI
+246 NSEHHKEQAMELSI

-266 QNGNAFT
+266 QSGNAFA

-283 ATDNGYVKTL
+283 ATDNGYLKSI
-293 NSKFHNK
+293 NSKLNNK
-300 IHIPQKAFTP
+300 IHIPQKAITR
-310 MAWTDNSLSF
+310 MAWTDNSY
-320 LSKKSKIKFPFQ
+320 KFPFLQ
-332 KEQEKRNDPKYKN
+332 EQEKRNNPKYKD

-356 AYLEEKAK
+356 AYLKDKAK
-364 HDAAKVAEAERII
+364 NEAAKVAEAERII
-377 KERNETEALQEDAEQ
+377 NEKNEAESLQEDAEQ
-392 QQSEDTQQEQPE
+392 QQSEETQQEQPE

-410 WEGLLKNFGLNGF
+410 WDGLLKNFGLDGF

-441 VGLFTGKTQSLGLKD
+441 VGMLTGKTQSLGLKD

-463 ILAGMFVKNPLLKMT
+463 VLAGMFVKNPLLKMT
-478 LIGMGGTNLL
+478 LIGMGGANLL

-497 NKRESNDGNAVS
+497 NKQEGNAALCS
-509 YDNTTSQAV
+509 NTNAV
-518 QYKSYPD
+518 RYKFYPD
-525 EPLNPRIA
+525 EPLNPRII

-543 ATIDRVPYTIQLPEH
+543 ATIDKVPYTIQLPEH

-575 AVLAKSDQMRQMA
+575 SILAKSDQMRQVA
-588 EHNYG
+588 GRSYG
-593 EQEVRS
+593 EHE

>member
-1 MSTIKNPTRFAELE
+1 MNTINNPMRFAELE
-15 YCLQGYFDGK
+15 YCLQSYFDGK
-25 LAPVMK
+25 LVPMMK
-31 QVRDELTHKQLE
+31 QVQDSLANKQVDEK
-43 ERGRYQSSLA
+43 GRYQSSLA
-53 GVLASANPYVNNTEF
+53 GIFASVNPYADNTDY
-68 VLKQTGKWNS
+68 VLKHTGKWNS

-91 IWKDKN
+91 IWKDKA
-97 IVKDLALL
+97 IVKDLATI

-134 YAYVAQRMEDL
+134 YAYIAQRMENL

-164 RKAAQNS
+164 RKAAQDS
-171 IWGLQEELMKSPLT
+171 IWGMQEELMKSPLT

-202 KFAGRA
+202 KFAGKA
-208 TASVMDAVTMGGIG
+208 TASVVDAVTMGGIG
-222 SWKSLATLVGS
+222 SWKSLATFVGS
-233 DMALGYVLDSKKG
+233 DMALGYALDTKKG
-246 NAEQRKEQVMELSI
+246 NTEHRKEQAMELSI

-266 QNGNAFT
+266 QSGNAFA

-283 ATDNGYVKTL
+283 ATDNGYLKSI
-293 NSKFHNK
+293 NSKLNNK
-300 IHIPQKAFTP
+300 IHIPQKAITR
-310 MAWTDNSLSF
+310 MAWTDNSY
-320 LSKKSKIKFPFQ
+320 KFPFLQ
-332 KEQEKRNDPKYKN
+332 EQEKQNNPKYKD

-356 AYLEEKAK
+356 AYLKDKAK
-364 HDAAKVAEAERII
+364 NDAAKVAEAERII
-377 KERNETEALQEDAEQ
+377 KEKNEAETLQEDAEQ
-392 QQSEDTQQEQPE
+392 QQSEETQQEQPE

-410 WEGLLKNFGLNGF
+410 WDGLLKNFGLDGF

-441 VGLFTGKTQSLGLKD
+441 VGMLTGKTQSLGLKD

-463 ILAGMFVKNPLLKMT
+463 VLAGMFVKNPLLKMT
-478 LIGMGGTNLL
+478 LIGMGGANLL

-497 NKRESNDGNAVS
+497 NKQEGNAALDS
-509 YDNTTSQAV
+509 NTNAV
-518 QYKSYPD
+518 RYKSYPD
-525 EPLNPRIA
+525 EPLNPRIT

-543 ATIDRVPYTIQLPEH
+543 ATIDKVPYTIQLPEH

-575 AVLAKSDQMRQMA
+575 SILAKSDQMRLVA
-588 EHNYG
+588 ERNYG
-593 EQEVRS
+593 KHE

>member
-1 MSTIKNPTRFAELE
+1 MNTINNPIRFAELE
-15 YCLQGYFDGK
+15 YCLQSYFDGK
-25 LAPVMK
+25 LVPKMK
-31 QVRDELTHKQLE
+31 QVQDTLANKQVDEK
-43 ERGRYQSSLA
+43 GRYQSSLA
-53 GVLASANPYVNNTEF
+53 GIFASVNPYADNTDY
-68 VLKQTGKWNS
+68 VLKHTGKWNS

-91 IWKDKN
+91 IWKDKA
-97 IVKDLALL
+97 IVKDLATI

-117 GRSKYDALSKAC
+117 GRSKYDTLSKTC

-134 YAYVAQRMEDL
+134 YAYIAQRMENL

-164 RKAAQNS
+164 RKAAQDS

-192 EKAYKPSKTE
+192 KKAYKPSRTE
-202 KFAGRA
+202 KFAGKA
-208 TASVMDAVTMGGIG
+208 TASVVDAVTMGGIG
-222 SWKSLATLVGS
+222 SWKSLATFVGS
-233 DMALGYVLDSKKG
+233 DMALGYALDTKKG
-246 NAEQRKEQVMELSI
+246 NTEQRKEQAMELSI

-266 QNGNAFT
+266 QSGNAFAS
-273 GFRSQAKKVN
+273 FRSQAKKVN
-283 ATDNGYVKTL
+283 ATDNGYLKSI
-293 NSKFHNK
+293 NSKLNNK
-300 IHIPQKAFTP
+300 IHIPQKAITR
-310 MAWTDNSLSF
+310 MAWTDNSY
-320 LSKKSKIKFPFQ
+320 KFPFLQ
-332 KEQEKRNDPKYKN
+332 EQEKRNNPKYKD

-356 AYLEEKAK
+356 AYLKDKAK
-364 HDAAKVAEAERII
+364 NDAAKVAEAERII
-377 KERNETEALQEDAEQ
+377 KEKNEAETLQEDAEQ
-392 QQSEDTQQEQPE
+392 QQSEETQQEQPE

-410 WEGLLKNFGLNGF
+410 WDGLLKNFGLDGF

-441 VGLFTGKTQSLGLKD
+441 VGMLTGKTHSLGLKD

-463 ILAGMFVKNPLLKMT
+463 VLAGMFVKNPLLKMT
-478 LIGMGGTNLL
+478 LIGMGGANLL

-497 NKRESNDGNAVS
+497 NKQEGNAALGS
-509 YDNTTSQAV
+509 NTNTV
-518 QYKSYPD
+518 RYKSYPD
-525 EPLNPRIA
+525 EPLNPRIT

-543 ATIDRVPYTIQLPEH
+543 ATIDKVPYTIQLPEH

-575 AVLAKSDQMRQMA
+575 SILAKSDQMRLVA
-588 EHNYG
+588 ERNYG
-593 EQEVRS
+593 KHE